1 MQKLFVLSR
10 SDLPVGLA
18 AAQAVHAALE
28 WAISVGEE
36 RVREWMAD
44 SNTVVL
50 LSVDQGELDMMSG
63 LPGAHPFVDPD
74 LGQEKT
80 SLAFDPGSVQKR
92 KVSRFPLLGQLAQPP
107 KPSGQ
112 ASGF

>member
-1 MQKLFVLSR
+1 VQKLFVLSL

-28 WAISVGEE
+28 WAIAVGTDE
-36 RVREWMAD
+36 VRRWMAD

-50 LSVDQGELDMMSG
+50 LSAPQDTLDMMSA

-74 LGQEKT
+74 LGEEKT
-80 SLAFDPGSVQKR
+80 SLAFSPGSVRNKQM
-92 KVSRFPLLGQLAQPP
+92 SRLPLLGATLP
-107 KPSGQ
+107 
-112 ASGF
+112 